1 MVGSAH
7 PTQLLGLI
15 RRPGHLDLIFFRY
28 QAFRVDQKYSLCSNT
43 MFQKILIAIGDS
55 TTSEEILKAGLMI
68 AEKCNA
74 QILLLHVMNPLT
86 PHGFET
92 IASPLV
98 GGILPIIDDATI
110 RHYLEEWKEYGN
122 LSSERLQAYAQKA
135 DEHGIKNEILQS
147 FGDSGPMIC
156 DAAKKWS
163 ADLIVMG
170 RNQKSVL
177 NELFLGSTSNYILHK
192 ASCSTMVI
200 HLPEL
205 II

>member
-1 MVGSAH
+1 
-7 PTQLLGLI
+7 
-15 RRPGHLDLIFFRY
+15 
-28 QAFRVDQKYSLCSNT
+28 
-43 MFQKILIAIGDS
+43 MFQKILIAIGDF

-98 GGILPIIDDATI
+98 GGILPIIDDTTI
-110 RHYLEEWKEYGN
+110 RHYVEEWKEYEN
-122 LSSERLQAYAQKA
+122 LSLERLQSYAQQA
-135 DEHGIKNEILQS
+135 NEQGIKNEVLQS

-156 DAAKKWS
+156 DAARKWS

-192 ASCSTMVI
+192 VPCSTMVI

-205 II
+205 LI

>member
-1 MVGSAH
+1 
-7 PTQLLGLI
+7 
-15 RRPGHLDLIFFRY
+15 
-28 QAFRVDQKYSLCSNT
+28 

-74 QILLLHVMNPLT
+74 QILLLHVLNPLT

-98 GGILPIIDDATI
+98 GGILPIIDDASI

-122 LSSERLQAYAQKA
+122 LSSERLQSYAQKA

-205 II
+205 IM

>member
-1 MVGSAH
+1 
-7 PTQLLGLI
+7 
-15 RRPGHLDLIFFRY
+15 
-28 QAFRVDQKYSLCSNT
+28 

-74 QILLLHVMNPLT
+74 QILLLHVLNPLT

-98 GGILPIIDDATI
+98 GGILPIIDDTTI

-122 LSSERLQAYAQKA
+122 LSSERLQSYAQKA

-205 II
+205 IM

>member
-1 MVGSAH
+1 
-7 PTQLLGLI
+7 
-15 RRPGHLDLIFFRY
+15 
-28 QAFRVDQKYSLCSNT
+28 

-55 TTSEEILKAGLMI
+55 ARSEEILKAGLTL
-68 AEKCNA
+68 AREYNA
-74 QILLLHVMNPLT
+74 QILLLHVLNPLT

-92 IASPLV
+92 IISPLV
-98 GGILPIIDDATI
+98 GGILPIIDDTSI
-110 RHYLEEWKEYGN
+110 QHYLEEWKEYIN
-122 LSSERLQAYAQKA
+122 LSLVRLQSYAQQA
-135 DEHGIKNEILQS
+135 NEQGIKNEIIQN

-192 ASCSTMVI
+192 ASCSVMIVN
-200 HLPEL
+200 LLEL
-205 II
+205 ML